1 MKLTRLKSLTGL
13 KSLSARRLLLW
24 LPLVLL
30 LWLGLLLGCALP
42 QAPLP
47 TIVDQPLLI
56 HNVQLVNVVTGDI
69 QPGQSVWIENGK
81 IQRIDATAIKVTAE
95 PVAGKWH
102 QINGNNQFL
111 IPGLQDMHTHSM
123 QLAPQLQH
131 PLWLAAGVTS
141 VRDMSGCMAASD
153 SFVACAEDRKRW
165 QQQLQQGL
173 RSSPR
178 YPLQSSFALNG
189 GAEVPGGMPAF
200 LKLQSAADAKA
211 MVEYYQQ
218 LGVDQ
223 LKVYEQLS
231 LQQFQWL
238 ASAVKEASAKATG
251 MTLAGHQPWLVPLEQ
266 AIEGGMK
273 SLEHGRVF
281 LFECST
287 AIGPY
292 KAQPMREG
300 LITAQVWQ
308 QILDSQDEQLCQ
320 QKMQLLA
327 ASDSWWSP
335 TLLTLQLGAKAM
347 SAQFRADPRLN
358 TVPWLLQKLWLA
370 DADGMVERGRV
381 VDEQVHT
388 QYPQQQA
395 FALALQQVSQAHK
408 LGVKIIAGTDAP
420 DSFVFTGSG
429 LHDELALYV
438 QAGLTP
444 LQALQTAT
452 LNAARYNGSADHSG
466 QIAVGFDADL
476 VLLAANPL
484 SDIQALRQLQGL
496 VIAGAW
502 YDQDRLNQLQQ
513 FAIEQAGSLRINLQ
527 LMSGALRSATFRQQ
541 FAD

>member
-1 MKLTRLKSLTGL
+1 MKLTQLKSVNP
-13 KSLSARRLLLW
+13 RRLLLW
-24 LPLVLL
+24 SPLLLL
-30 LWLGLLLGCALP
+30 LWLGLLLCWPLP
-42 QAPLP
+42 QPPLP
-47 TIVDQPLLI
+47 TLSNQPLLI
-56 HNVQLVNVVTGDI
+56 HNVQLVDVQTGEVRS
-69 QPGQSVWIENGK
+69 GQSVWVEHGK
-81 IQRIDATAIKVTAE
+81 IQRITPTSVSD
-95 PVAGKWH
+95 VAGLATDTKW
-102 QINGNNQFL
+102 QRIDGNNQFL
-111 IPGLQDMHTHSM
+111 IPGLQDMHTHSL

-141 VRDMSGCMAASD
+141 VRDMSGCMTAGD
-153 SFVACAEDRKRW
+153 SMIACAADRKAW
-165 QQQLQQGL
+165 QQQLQQGM

-178 YPLQSSFALNG
+178 YPIQSSFALNG
-189 GAEVPGGMPAF
+189 GVEVPDGMPAY
-200 LKLQSAADAKA
+200 LKLQSAADAKTLVA
-211 MVEYYQQ
+211 HYQQ

-223 LKVYEQLS
+223 LKIYELLS
-231 LQQFQWL
+231 LEQFQWL
-238 ASAVKEASAKATG
+238 ASAVKESAVKPAG
-251 MTLAGHQPWLVPLEQ
+251 MTLAGHQPWLVPLEH
-266 AIEGGMK
+266 AIAGGMK

-281 LFECST
+281 MFECSA

-300 LITAQVWQ
+300 LINVAVWQ
-308 QILDSQDEQLCQ
+308 QILDSQDAGLCQ
-320 QKMQLLA
+320 QKMQELA

-347 SAQFRADPRLN
+347 LPEFRADPRLN
-358 TVPWLLQKLWLA
+358 TVPWLLQKLWQA

-381 VDEQVHT
+381 VDKQGNA

-395 FALALQQVSQAHK
+395 FTLALQHVQQAQQ

-452 LNAARYNGSADHSG
+452 LNAAKYNGTAAHSG
-466 QIAVGFDADL
+466 QVAVGFDADL

-484 SDIQALRQLQGL
+484 TDIQALRQVQGL
-496 VIAGAW
+496 LVAGQW
-502 YDQDRLNQLQQ
+502 YDQSRLAQLQQ
-513 FAIEQAGSLRINLQ
+513 FTVAQAGSLRMNVQ
-527 LMSGALRSATFRQQ
+527 LISVALRSAMFRQQ

>member
-1 MKLTRLKSLTGL
+1 MTPTKAKHLIF
-13 KSLSARRLLLW
+13 RRLLLW
-24 LPLVLL
+24 LPLVSL

-42 QAPLP
+42 QPPLP
-47 TIVDQPLLI
+47 TIVNQPLVI

-69 QPGQSVWIENGK
+69 QSGQSVWIKNGK
-81 IQRIDATAIKVTAE
+81 IQRISATTIDFATDATA
-95 PVAGKWH
+95 GNWH
-102 QINGNNQFL
+102 QIDGNNQFL
-111 IPGLQDMHTHSM
+111 IPGLQDMHTHSL

-153 SFVACAEDRKRW
+153 SFAACAADRTRW
-165 QQQLQQGL
+165 QQQLQQGV

-178 YPLQSSFALNG
+178 YLIQSSFALNG
-189 GAEVPGGMPAF
+189 GVEVPDNMPAF
-200 LKLQSAADAKA
+200 LKLQSAADASA
-211 MVEYYQQ
+211 LVEYYQQ
-218 LGVDQ
+218 LGVQQ

-238 ASAVKEASAKATG
+238 AAAVKQAADI
-251 MTLAGHQPWLVPLEQ
+251 TLAGHQPWLVSLES
-266 AIEGGMK
+266 AVDGGLR

-292 KAQPMREG
+292 KAQQMRQG
-300 LITAQVWQ
+300 LITAVVWQ

-347 SAQFRADPRLN
+347 VPEFRADPRLN
-358 TVPWLLQKLWLA
+358 TVPWLLQKLWVA
-370 DADGMVERGRV
+370 DAEGMAQRGRV
-381 VDEQVHT
+381 VAESGDVM
-388 QYPQQQA
+388 YPQQQA
-395 FALALQQVSQAHK
+395 FALALKQVKQAHQ

-452 LNAARYNGSADHSG
+452 LNAARYSGAGEHSG

-484 SDIQALRQLQGL
+484 ADIQSLRQMQGL
-496 VIAGAW
+496 VIAGQW
-502 YDQDRLNQLQQ
+502 YDQERLNQLQQ
-513 FAIEQAGSLRINLQ
+513 FAIEQAGSLRSNLQ
-527 LMSGALRSATFRQQ
+527 LVSGALQSPTFRQQ

>member
-1 MKLTRLKSLTGL
+1 MKPTRSKNLF
-13 KSLSARRLLLW
+13 ARRLLLW
-24 LPLVLL
+24 LPVALL

-42 QAPLP
+42 QPPLP
-47 TIVDQPLLI
+47 TLSNQPLLI

-69 QPGQSVWIENGK
+69 VPGQSVWIEQGK
-81 IQRIDATAIKVTAE
+81 IQRITTTANDFAADPAT
-95 PVAGKWH
+95 GNWH
-102 QINGNNQFL
+102 QINGNNQYL

-153 SFVACAEDRKRW
+153 SFVACSADRKRW
-165 QQQLQQGL
+165 QQQLQQGV

-189 GAEVPGGMPAF
+189 GAEVPDGMPAF

-211 MVEYYQQ
+211 LVEYYQQ

-223 LKVYEQLS
+223 LKIYEQLS

-238 ASAVKEASAKATG
+238 AAAVTENAAKPTG
-251 MTLAGHQPWLVPLEQ
+251 ITLAGHQPWLVPLEN
-266 AIEGGMK
+266 AIEGGLK

-292 KAQPMREG
+292 KAQPIREG
-300 LITAQVWQ
+300 LITALVWQ

-347 SAQFRADPRLN
+347 LPQFRADPRLN
-358 TVPWLLQKLWLA
+358 TVPWLLRILWQA
-370 DADGMVERGRV
+370 DADAMAERGRI
-381 VDEQVHT
+381 VDEQGNA

-395 FALALQQVSQAHK
+395 FALALQHVQMAQQ

-438 QAGLTP
+438 QAGFTP

-452 LNAARYNGSADHSG
+452 LNAARYHGTSDRSG

-484 SDIQALRQLQGL
+484 TDIQALRQVQGL
-496 VIAGAW
+496 VIAGQW
-502 YDQDRLNQLQQ
+502 YDQDRLMQLQQ
-513 FAIEQAGSLRINLQ
+513 FAIGQAGSLRINLQ
-527 LMSGALRSATFRQQ
+527 LMSGALQSATFRQQ

>member
-1 MKLTRLKSLTGL
+1 MKLFEAKTFTL
-13 KSLSARRLLLW
+13 RRLLLW
-24 LPLVLL
+24 SPLL
-30 LWLGLLLGCALP
+30 LLFWLGLLLGCALP
-42 QAPLP
+42 QPPLP
-47 TIVDQPLLI
+47 TLSNQPLLI
-56 HNVQLVNVVTGDI
+56 HNVQLVDVLTGEVRA
-69 QPGQSVWIENGK
+69 GQSVWIDQGR
-81 IQRIDATAIKVTAE
+81 IQRIAATSADDLASLDSLTDGEK
-95 PVAGKWH
+95 KWH
-102 QINGNNQFL
+102 PINGNHQFL
-111 IPGLQDMHTHSM
+111 IPGLQDMHTHSL

-141 VRDMSGCMAASD
+141 VRDMSGCMEVRD
-153 SFVACAEDRKRW
+153 SFVACVEDRKRW
-165 QQQLQQGL
+165 QQQLQQGV

-178 YPLQSSFALNG
+178 YPIQSSFALNG
-189 GAEVPGGMPAF
+189 GAEVPDGMAPY

-211 MVEYYQQ
+211 LVQHYQQ

-223 LKVYEQLS
+223 LKLYELLS

-238 ASAVKEASAKATG
+238 SAAATPAG
-251 MTLAGHQPWLVPLEQ
+251 ITLAGHQPWLVPIEK
-266 AIEGGMK
+266 AVEGGMK

-281 LFECST
+281 LFECAA

-292 KAQPMREG
+292 KAQPMRSG
-300 LITAQVWQ
+300 LITSDVWQ
-308 QILDSQDEQLCQ
+308 QILDSQDAELCQ
-320 QKMQLLA
+320 QKMQSLA

-347 SAQFRADPRLN
+347 SPQFRADPRLN
-358 TVPWLLQKLWLA
+358 TVPWLLQKLWQA

-381 VDEQVHT
+381 VDKQGNA

-395 FALALQQVSQAHK
+395 FTLALQHVQQAQQ

-452 LNAARYNGSADHSG
+452 LNAAKYNGTAAHSG
-466 QIAVGFDADL
+466 QVAVGFDADL

-484 SDIQALRQLQGL
+484 TDIQALRQVQGL
-496 VIAGAW
+496 LIAGQW
-502 YDQDRLNQLQQ
+502 YDHSRLAQLQQ
-513 FAIEQAGSLRINLQ
+513 FAVAQAGSLRMNVQ
-527 LMSGALRSATFRQQ
+527 LISGALRSAMFRQQ